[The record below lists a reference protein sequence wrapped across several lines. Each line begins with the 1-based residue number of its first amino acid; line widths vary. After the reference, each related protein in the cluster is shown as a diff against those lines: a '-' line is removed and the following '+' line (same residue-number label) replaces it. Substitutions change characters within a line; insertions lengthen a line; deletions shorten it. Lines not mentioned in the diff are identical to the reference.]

1 MKCKKCNSEID
12 DKLLICPK
20 CGAILK
26 EENEK
31 YHHNYANE
39 SLRLFASKLTE
50 EEYDS
55 DYDNKTNQRT
65 SIKPLLKNSLFWIVN
80 LLVVISFII
89 VLFLIH
95 DIKHINIGILSLIFI
110 IYELSS
116 ISYQCL
122 FYKAYK
128 EPYYGIIPIYRL
140 KVLFEICNNEGST
153 KNSRTLLGIIL
164 AYVIWYLLSFSPM
177 YGLWFIFFEE
187 AFIIITI
194 VSIIIYIRLRI
205 KVLGDL
211 SMRFTSN
218 SKSSIY
224 AILFPYIVISIYAF
238 SSKYKYTKLNDSYL

>member
-26 EENEK
+26 EEDEK

-39 SLRLFASKLTE
+39 SMKLFASKLTE

-55 DYDNKTNQRT
+55 DYDSKTNQRT
-65 SIKPLLKNSLFWIVN
+65 SIKPLFKNSLFWIVN
-80 LLVVISFII
+80 LFVVMSFLI

-95 DIKHINIGILSLIFI
+95 DIEHINIFLLSLVFI

-116 ISYQCL
+116 ISYQGL

-140 KVLFEICNNEGST
+140 KVLFEICNNEGSI

-164 AYVIWYLLSFSPM
+164 AYLIWYLLSFSPM
-177 YGLWFIFFEE
+177 YSVWFIFFEE

-194 VSIIIYIRLRI
+194 VSIIVYIRLRI

-218 SKSSIY
+218 PKFSIY
-224 AILFPYIVISIYAF
+224 AILFPYIVISIFAF